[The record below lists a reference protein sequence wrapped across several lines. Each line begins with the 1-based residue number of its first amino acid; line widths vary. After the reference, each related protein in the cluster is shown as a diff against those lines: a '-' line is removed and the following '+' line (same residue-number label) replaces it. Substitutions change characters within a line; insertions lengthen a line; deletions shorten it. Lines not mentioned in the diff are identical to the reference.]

1 MEQTN
6 LPSNPAQITKELV
19 KASFNIDTA
28 RLNYLKILQE
38 TKNIVWTRENID
50 QDLLAMPKTVASKLT
65 ERKDFYKRPY
75 IDAGKIIQTEYNNV
89 FNPLNDEISI
99 KAAQRKELADQIQ
112 REQDKAN
119 AEIERLNNIRITMIG
134 FIQSV
139 TNDISE
145 AQTDSQIVLIEKR
158 VGAELSR
165 KNFYSDYLDDFKAQ
179 CEELKPLIK
188 KQKEYIKLLIS
199 LEKKKVDAMSS
210 GDESVAVDAREK
222 AEGIKEFIE
231 EGKLRLQ
238 QKAFEQLENSDV
250 AVGVPMNVAPSA
262 TRTTWK
268 WRVDDL
274 QLLYRKMPNLVDLV
288 PNKEK
293 IDSLLAEKR
302 ADGSVSGKRELSLF
316 GITFYEDKSYK

>member
-19 KASFNIDTA
+19 KASFSIDTA
-28 RLNYLKILQE
+28 RLNYLKVLQDIR
-38 TKNIVWTRENID
+38 NIVWTRDNIE
-50 QDLLAMPKTVASKLT
+50 QDLLAVAKTVASKLT
-65 ERKDFYKRPY
+65 DRKDFYKRPY

-89 FNPLNDEISI
+89 FNPLNDEISV
-99 KAAQRKELADQIQ
+99 KAAQRKALADQIQ
-112 REQDKAN
+112 QEQDKAN
-119 AEIERLNNIRITMIG
+119 AEIERLNNIRLSMIG

-145 AQTDSQIVLIEKR
+145 STTDSQIVLIEKR
-158 VGAELSR
+158 VGTELSR
-165 KNFYSDYLDDFKAQ
+165 KGFYSDYYEDFKAQ

-188 KQKEYIKLLIS
+188 KQKEYVKLLIS
-199 LEKKKVDAMSS
+199 LEKEKSDAMSK
-210 GDESVAVDAREK
+210 GNESAAVDARQK
-222 AEGIKEFIE
+222 AEDIKEFIE
-231 EGKLRLQ
+231 EGKIRLQ

-250 AVGVPMNVAPSA
+250 AVGIPVNVAPDA

-268 WRVDDL
+268 WRVDDV
-274 QLLYRKMPNLVDLV
+274 QLLLKKMPELVDLV

-293 IDSLLAEKR
+293 IDAILKESR
-302 ADGSVSGKRELSLF
+302 VNGSFKGLRESKLY